1 MTADAIKK
9 SDHMILFYKESVRKV
24 ACLKIF
30 PHDLKSEIEQP
41 TLKQHGGSS
50 M

>member
-1 MTADAIKK
+1 MPLKK
-9 SDHMILFYKESVRKV
+9 SDHMILFYKERLWEKVR
-24 ACLKIF
+24 KIF
-30 PHDLKSEIEQP
+30 PHDLKSEVEQP